1 MATGILIKETMS
13 GWMRLND
20 ENQARDFA
28 FSIRAFT
35 THIFKLTAPRFFRG
49 TVTLD
54 GEQYPCRGEL
64 VLYTHGPSYWVEL
77 QHPQLGMLRVEGK
90 KTYGKNGL
98 LHSLVTCPMVVKR
111 DGREIGLA
119 EVAYRD
125 SMLAFPFKA
134 IRFVAEEKAYDMAE
148 ASS

>member
-1 MATGILIKETMS
+1 
-13 GWMRLND
+13 MRRKLPC
-20 ENQARDFA
+20 
-28 FSIRAFT
+28 
-35 THIFKLTAPRFFRG
+35 FKFTAPRFFRG

-54 GEQYPCRGEL
+54 GEQFPCRGEL
-64 VLYTHGPSYWVEL
+64 TLYTHGPSYWLEM
-77 QHPQLGMLRVEGK
+77 QHPSLGALRIEGK

-111 DGREIGLA
+111 DNQEIGLA

-134 IRFVAEEKAYDMAE
+134 IRFVAEENAYDHAE
-148 ASS
+148 IAQ